1 MIHWI
6 KGFLIGLSLILFFY
20 EKEEDIRYFQPATIP
35 IADSSRL
42 ITVSINDSLYR
53 QEMTPKE
60 GAAGIPL
67 NYFMDLHTG
76 VCYDNTCRP
85 LKIRVYWNITGRYLG
100 FELLDGEYL
109 SKYDHEP
116 FSTMEYEELHR
127 LLADPFLPLGTY
139 SLEDLVGHSETD
151 AHSVDGVSGATAKDV
166 LEYVVPGA
174 AYTTHKLYHVV
185 HGPVQQQVMELTE
198 KQLDPYLFTEILQST
213 DQSDRTWAL
222 ERLGLLTKLDDSV
235 IDALMGILLE
245 EEYFQSYLVL
255 KSLTSEQLESEELQ
269 LQLFKLIGKVD
280 HGIENLIFDQLAE
293 AAHLN
298 PAVVDHSLANLSQVN
313 GPQLVKLLKLYT
325 VHEVY
330 NSAKLNEALG
340 EMIPHENSFV
350 ERQVLQ
356 FLEKHG
362 RSPE

>member
-1 MIHWI
+1 MINWI
-6 KGFLIGLSLILFFY
+6 KGFLIGLSLILYFY
-20 EKEEDIRYFQPATIP
+20 EKEEDIRYFQPATIS

-53 QEMTPKE
+53 QEMPPKA

-76 VCYDNTCRP
+76 VCYDNKCRP

-109 SKYDHEP
+109 SKHDHEP
-116 FSTMEYEELHR
+116 FLPAEYEQLNR
-127 LLADPFLPLGTY
+127 LLADPFLPLGKY
-139 SLEDLVGHSETD
+139 SFEDLVSKTAGTD
-151 AHSVDGVSGATAKDV
+151 NSVDAVSGATAKDV

-198 KQLDPYLFTEILQST
+198 KQLDPYLFTEILQSP

-222 ERLGLLTKLDDSV
+222 ERLALLTKLDDSV

-245 EEYFQSYLVL
+245 EEYFQSYLLL
-255 KSLTSEQLESEELQ
+255 KSLTIEQLESEDLQ
-269 LQLFKLIGKVD
+269 LQLFKLIGEVD
-280 HGIENLIFDQLAE
+280 AGIENMIFDQLTVAP
-293 AAHLN
+293 HLN
-298 PAVVDHSLANLSQVN
+298 PVMVENSIAILPKLN
-313 GPQLVKLLKLYT
+313 GPQLVKLLKLYSD
-325 VHEVY
+325 HGI
-330 NSAKLNEALG
+330 NSANLNEALG
-340 EMIPHENSFV
+340 GMIPHENSFV

-356 FLEKHG
+356 FLEKQG
-362 RSPE
+362 RSPDH